1 MHKLCRTL
9 NRLRLHTPRDRSL
22 AFNRVFSA
30 TQSTK
35 TGQQQPAAES
45 GGPKEKIVIP
55 ARIDRSPTDILMAL
69 SATVGY
75 DPTAPHYKYHD
86 DPYLIP
92 TSNANK
98 KTFALA
104 QEAGRKAAHWIR
116 QENAKLFQ
124 HQEADPP
131 IQAFVPTM
139 VYTEESQVE
148 TSDLQKLIDSVEVKD
163 AILVYNLLKKNG
175 IEVGDEL
182 KQQMLELLC
191 FYNHEDTLPE
201 QFIEERWFRQGTVGR
216 ERQRKTWKDFE
227 LAEEIFHGL
236 GEKRSEHYCALIRGM
251 ARYFQVEKAWALYQ
265 ETVEKGIELDTN
277 TFNSLLHIASFLKES
292 YDKRWD
298 LVCEVLTAMKQQGLR
313 PNLGTLN
320 GTLQTITTIG
330 GYNHPRTYALKT
342 LAEFKKLG
350 IEPSLATWYYMLV
363 IFCRERGPVSHVL
376 HDIMN
381 EVEGKAF
388 TIQDPKDTFFFV
400 TAMDVCRNHLH
411 DKELAKRINQLLHH
425 GENYNLIGDSY
436 KESIYYRHYFTLLAT
451 TEPLESFLET
461 YHLLVPNVYIPEPS
475 VMEDILKSVEM
486 NTAIEHVPLLWSH
499 MVQFDH
505 TGRENLVNLL
515 LHIMVT
521 NQPVAGEPKHAD
533 LVQRFSHIAWDLY
546 SRMEERAAAPRATTT
561 GLSGPILGDILLL
574 CVRAGDYEKA
584 VGIFTKLSKEQ
595 NSIIGEPR
603 FDGLREFV
611 DLCIASRTPSVA
623 IQCLQY
629 CSENGYSESAEMGR
643 HIFSS
648 FALDQNQVA
657 KIKSLVGAE
666 AVKPLNETK
675 SQ

>member
-1 MHKLCRTL
+1 MHNLCRTL
-9 NRLRLHTPRDRSL
+9 NRLRLHTCDRSL
-22 AFNRVFSA
+22 AFNRVLTASKSTTTST
-30 TQSTK
+30 TQR
-35 TGQQQPAAES
+35 QPAAES
-45 GGPKEKIVIP
+45 NVPKEKIIIP
-55 ARIDRSPTDILMAL
+55 TRIERSPTDILMAL

-139 VYTEESQVE
+139 LYTEESQVE
-148 TSDLQKLIDSVEVKD
+148 TTDLQKLIDSVEVKD

-175 IEVGDEL
+175 IEVSDEL

-236 GEKRSEHYCALIRGM
+236 GEKRSEHYCAMIRGM

-320 GTLQTITTIG
+320 GILQTITTIG

-350 IEPSLATWYYMLV
+350 IEPSLASWYYMLV

-388 TIQDPKDTFFFV
+388 NIQDPKDTFFFV

-411 DKELAKRINQLLHH
+411 DKELAKRVNQLLHH
-425 GENYNLIGDSY
+425 GDNYNLIGDSY

-515 LHIMVT
+515 LHIMVS
-521 NQPVAGEPKHAD
+521 NQPVADEPRHAD
-533 LVQRFSHIAWDLY
+533 LVQRFANIGWDLY
-546 SRMEERAAAPRATTT
+546 SRMEERAAAPRATSS
-561 GLSGPILGDILLL
+561 GLSGPMLGDILLL
-574 CVRAGDYEKA
+574 CARANDYEKA
-584 VGIFTKLSKEQ
+584 MGIFTKLSKDQ
-595 NSIIGEPR
+595 NSVIGEAR
-603 FDGLREFV
+603 VDGLGEFIN
-611 DLCIASRTPSVA
+611 LCISNRTPSMA

-629 CSENGYSESAEMGR
+629 CSENGYPESAELGR

-666 AVKPLNETK
+666 AVKPIN
-675 SQ
+675 